1 MRPIPLTFPNQNGN
15 AQFDET
21 MWGECVGV
29 CVCVCVLIDEVQD
42 KKGRWVDDSAEIIK
56 SS

>member
-1 MRPIPLTFPNQNGN
+1 MRPIPLKFPNQNGN

-21 MWGECVGV
+21 MCGE
-29 CVCVCVLIDEVQD
+29 CVCVLIDEVQD
-42 KKGRWVDDSAEIIK
+42 KKGRWVDDSVEIIK